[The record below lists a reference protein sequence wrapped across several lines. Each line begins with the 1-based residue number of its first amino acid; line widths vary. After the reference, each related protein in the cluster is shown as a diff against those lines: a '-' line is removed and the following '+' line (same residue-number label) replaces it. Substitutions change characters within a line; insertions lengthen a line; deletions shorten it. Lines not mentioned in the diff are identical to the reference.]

1 MLMTCTAASASE
13 PYSEK
18 TRIGDVNKDSSNS
31 ISIDDATL
39 LQRYLAEFE
48 TLEQLLKNANA
59 KRTLD
64 ADLDDTV
71 SISDVTEIQRFL
83 AEMPSRYVGKT
94 VGEVYGEYVTPPD
107 TREQRLLEKTVKKY
121 RFEGVACII
130 KDGKTAAVSAT
141 GIADPQTGAPVNTKS
156 RFCVGS
162 LSKQF
167 TAAAVML
174 LQERNA
180 LSVDDKLGKYFPEC
194 PYGNRVTLRQMM
206 KMRSGIAEFYEE
218 IYDDYNINELPV
230 GELRYTLTN
239 NGSKE
244 DNRDI
249 LQRWLF
255 SQPLRYTPGSKCV
268 YCNSNYF
275 LLARLV
281 EKVSG
286 VPYETFIEQNILLP
300 LEMNDT
306 VFIDDGIGDLRL
318 AKNTHPAKTV
328 FVGITMGLGDLITTV
343 GDMQKWMTS
352 FFGNRLLSAASI
364 RAMTYSDSY
373 SGYGYGVV
381 PLGNGKW
388 CHYGIFTSYA
398 AFDYVAPQ
406 QQYAVFA
413 VTNNQSALNGEVN
426 SMCFELAA

>member
-174 LQERNA
+174 LLERNA

-286 VPYETFIEQNILLP
+286 VPYETFIEQFKEEKGFKILLCHNP
-300 LEMNDT
+300 QFYVDNLTDSDIALT
-306 VFIDDGIGDLRL
+306 LSGH
-318 AKNTHPAKTV
+318 THGGQVRVGKKGKGF
-328 FVGITMGLGDLITTV
+328 FVPGQGLFGKYAH
-343 GDMQKWMTS
+343 GS
-352 FFGNRLLSAASI
+352 FFDNKLIVSAGCANTVMCPRFGNPRELVVIRLK
-364 RAMTYSDSY
+364 
-373 SGYGYGVV
+373 
-381 PLGNGKW
+381 GK
-388 CHYGIFTSYA
+388 
-398 AFDYVAPQ
+398 
-406 QQYAVFA
+406 
-413 VTNNQSALNGEVN
+413 QS
-426 SMCFELAA
+426 

>member
-1 MLMTCTAASASE
+1 
-13 PYSEK
+13 
-18 TRIGDVNKDSSNS
+18 
-31 ISIDDATL
+31 
-39 LQRYLAEFE
+39 
-48 TLEQLLKNANA
+48 
-59 KRTLD
+59 
-64 ADLDDTV
+64 
-71 SISDVTEIQRFL
+71 
-83 AEMPSRYVGKT
+83 MPSRYVGKT

-255 SQPLRYTPGSKCV
+255 SQPLRYSAP
-268 YCNSNYF
+268 F
-275 LLARLV
+275 L
-281 EKVSG
+281 
-286 VPYETFIEQNILLP
+286 QP
-300 LEMNDT
+300 LT
-306 VFIDDGIGDLRL
+306 V
-318 AKNTHPAKTV
+318 K
-328 FVGITMGLGDLITTV
+328 
-343 GDMQKWMTS
+343 
-352 FFGNRLLSAASI
+352 
-364 RAMTYSDSY
+364 
-373 SGYGYGVV
+373 
-381 PLGNGKW
+381 
-388 CHYGIFTSYA
+388 
-398 AFDYVAPQ
+398 
-406 QQYAVFA
+406 
-413 VTNNQSALNGEVN
+413 SAL
-426 SMCFELAA
+426 

>member
-1 MLMTCTAASASE
+1 MKKQISALLTVIAMLMTCTAASASE

-130 KDGKTAAVSAT
+130 KDGKTAAVSA
-141 GIADPQTGAPVNTKS
+141 
-156 RFCVGS
+156 
-162 LSKQF
+162 
-167 TAAAVML
+167 
-174 LQERNA
+174 

-306 VFIDDGIGDLRL
+306 AFIDDGIGDLRL

-381 PLGNGKW
+381 PLGSGKW

-426 SMCFELAA
+426 SMCFELNDLLL